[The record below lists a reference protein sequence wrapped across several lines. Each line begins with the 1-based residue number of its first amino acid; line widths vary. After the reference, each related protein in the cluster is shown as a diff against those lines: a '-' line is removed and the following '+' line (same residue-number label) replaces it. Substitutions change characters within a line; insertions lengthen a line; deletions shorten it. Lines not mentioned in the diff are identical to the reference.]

1 MAVSH
6 RQSTKHK
13 LALVSAA
20 FLWCISFWRYR
31 EERDKTATVYAGEI
45 NHCHYQP
52 DQSVSEAWLFRQEV
66 NSPCFCLL
74 SV

>member
-13 LALVSAA
+13 LALVPAT
-20 FLWCISFWRYR
+20 FLWCISLWRYR
-31 EERDKTATVYAGEI
+31 EERDKTTGEI
-45 NHCHYQP
+45 DHCHYQP